1 MQEIREGKVEGIV
14 NKSYLELGLSLC
26 MIEIYIVI
34 CIYSYIETCEDR
46 DHISV
51 RHVHTQC
58 SVQTIIFPNKYLI
71 TKMIKKK
78 ENIVKNVSLIGRKNY
93 CKHIFRVN
101 DWKIAMTQLIRK
113 AFNLKGKIVFY
124 VNKMGKAIGVYR

>member
-1 MQEIREGKVEGIV
+1 MQEIGGKVDGIV

-34 CIYSYIETCEDR
+34 CIYSYIEICEDR

-71 TKMIKKK
+71 TKMIK
-78 ENIVKNVSLIGRKNY
+78 NDRKHSQK
-93 CKHIFRVN
+93 C
-101 DWKIAMTQLIRK
+101 
-113 AFNLKGKIVFY
+113 
-124 VNKMGKAIGVYR
+124 